1 MKKSLHHD
9 SAYAV
14 ATPLMSTPDRVTGT
28 AGRARTVALSVIVAM
43 AIMGCEG
50 GSVSLGV
57 PEISNSVPALPS
69 ATTPV
74 TVDGTIDN
82 DALAPVSPQEGAPLD
97 DATAIEP
104 ELPGEP
110 VTPALVL
117 EDPMSDSDAEPEMPD
132 TVQSLAVETVAAP
145 ATRVSLSAQAQ
156 ALLTGALSRGGVRIM
171 PTGDSIT
178 HGIGGSASYR
188 RELAGLL
195 DTAGCNYRMVG
206 SQSQSLTDT
215 GFYGAHEGYSG
226 HPADAFLTGNQTSS
240 GNNPGIANA
249 VNYQSPDLILLHI
262 GSVDLFKGQTVDS
275 TVADIAA
282 VIDTIYENK
291 PNTVVVVANII
302 PWYNDSRDAGLPN
315 SIRVLGNRIQELVQS
330 SSNPLLSLADVR
342 SGFSEDMM
350 QSDLIHPNLE
360 GDTHIAN
367 AMFDSFY
374 SSAVCN

>member
-1 MKKSLHHD
+1 MKITRHHGSSD
-9 SAYAV
+9 AAATALFSHSNHDAKTIGGVRSA
-14 ATPLMSTPDRVTGT
+14 
-28 AGRARTVALSVIVAM
+28 ALSVIVAM

-69 ATTPV
+69 ATTPAAP
-74 TVDGTIDN
+74 DN
-82 DALAPVSPQEGAPLD
+82 DGLAPVSPQEGAPLN
-97 DATAIEP
+97 DATQPEP

-110 VTPALVL
+110 LVPAIEL
-117 EDPMSDSDAEPEMPD
+117 DDANAEPEMQE
-132 TVQSLAVETVAAP
+132 TVQSLMVETVTAP
-145 ATRVSLSAQAQ
+145 ATSVGLSTQAQ

-188 RELAGLL
+188 RELAAML

-226 HPADAFLTGNQTSS
+226 HPADYFLTGNQTSS

-302 PWYNDSRDAGLPN
+302 PWYNDTRDAGLPN
-315 SIRVLGNRIQELVQS
+315 AIRVLGNRIQEMVQS

-350 QSDLIHPNLE
+350 QSDLIHPSLE

-374 SSAVCN
+374 SPAICN